1 MSSLYQFPVS
11 KPVHA
16 MKVTSPDFQVDLLE
30 NNLYINFDEVRST
43 DAIDGIKT
51 TLGIIKNELT
61 VTNDYE
67 VILIS
72 GHRGCGKTSELKKLH
87 SELNK
92 PELYV
97 SIFISIEEEL
107 ELSSFSQEHLYF
119 LLLTKLVERMEEVG
133 ISTNLGSLNKL
144 AELLFE
150 DHEKERKSGT
160 SAGVEATVEKEVG
173 IDWWG
178 FIKLKGGVKAK
189 LAADKT
195 FTDTITRKIRLNLI
209 DFVNKVNLLLVDVR
223 EAFIHKEA
231 GQDILFIID
240 GSEKIPFEEY
250 KKIFV
255 DNAYTIKALS
265 ANVLAAVTIN
275 AWYEIQ
281 NSATGFPSNYLL
293 PMLNTDATEY
303 RSLMKEALEKRID
316 VSNLIYQDAVKEI
329 IDHSGGCIRQMYILT
344 NYMLNFARG
353 EKATKEMAN
362 KAIYKEGQRLYEQ
375 LNTEHVDMLK
385 KIKSNPNDIR
395 YGDKIVTDLL
405 FGLQL
410 LKYNGLSKVNPV
422 LQRYLDDKIK

>member
-1 MSSLYQFPVS
+1 
-11 KPVHA
+11 
-16 MKVTSPDFQVDLLE
+16 
-30 NNLYINFDEVRST
+30 
-43 DAIDGIKT
+43 
-51 TLGIIKNELT
+51 
-61 VTNDYE
+61 
-67 VILIS
+67 
-72 GHRGCGKTSELKKLH
+72 
-87 SELNK
+87 
-92 PELYV
+92 
-97 SIFISIEEEL
+97 
-107 ELSSFSQEHLYF
+107 
-119 LLLTKLVERMEEVG
+119 
-133 ISTNLGSLNKL
+133 
-144 AELLFE
+144 
-150 DHEKERKSGT
+150 
-160 SAGVEATVEKEVG
+160 
-173 IDWWG
+173 
-178 FIKLKGGVKAK
+178 
-189 LAADKT
+189 
-195 FTDTITRKIRLNLI
+195 
-209 DFVNKVNLLLVDVR
+209 VDVR